1 MGVGMKPLF
10 SRSSN
15 NVLRVVIVLLVFGA
29 VGTPVLLMAWVR
41 TPLNLQ
47 QNDPIDQPIQFDHR
61 HHVADDGIDCRYC
74 HTTVERSDTAGLP
87 ATSVCM
93 GCHGQIWN
101 QATLIEPMRQSWQRK
116 QPIVW
121 NRVHELPD
129 FVYFNHSAHINK
141 GVGCATC
148 HGRVDQMARVYKVQ
162 PLTMQ
167 WCLDCHRNP
176 APNLRPAD
184 KITDMTW
191 QPAGP
196 EVGLELMKQNKVNP
210 PTYCSGCHR

>member
-1 MGVGMKPLF
+1 MRPLF

-15 NVLRVVIVLLVFGA
+15 GVLRVVILVLLLGA

-41 TPLNLQ
+41 TPLNLMQ
-47 QNDPIDQPIQFDHR
+47 YEPIDQPIQFDHR
-61 HHVADDGIDCRYC
+61 HHVQDDGIDCRYC
-74 HTTVERSDTAGLP
+74 HTSVETSDTAGIP

-101 QATLIEPMRQSWQRK
+101 DATLIEPLRRSWQQK

-129 FVYFNHSAHINK
+129 FVYFNHSAHIAA
-141 GVGCATC
+141 GVGCVTC
-148 HGRVDQMARVYKVQ
+148 HGRVDQMARVYKAK
-162 PLTMQ
+162 PMTMQ

-184 KITDMTW
+184 RITDMRW
-191 QPAGP
+191 QPSGP
-196 EVGLELMKQNKVNP
+196 EVGLELMKKNEVNP